1 MMGSDMM
8 ISPML
13 AAVHLDDFLA
23 MAFVYLLAAVVSVP
37 LAKRLGLGSVLGYL
51 AAGACIG
58 PFVLGLI
65 GDSPNVMH
73 FAEFG
78 VVMMLFLVGLEVKP
92 GLLWKLRGPI
102 FGLGGCQVLV
112 TGGALAL
119 VGLWMGWPWEQAVA
133 AGYILAMSSTAIVLQ
148 SLTEKGQMQ
157 TSGGQAAFAVLLF
170 QDLAVIP
177 LLALLPLL
185 AAPGAVASVSNHGI
199 GAFPLPVQILLRLGA
214 VLAVVVAG
222 RYLLRP
228 AFRIIAHSGLR
239 ELFTASALLLVIG
252 TALLMEAVGLS
263 AALGTFL
270 AGVVLAESEFRH
282 ELESNIEPFKGL
294 LLGIFFISVGAG
306 IDFALIR
313 LQPGKILLITL
324 GVVVLKLAVLSAL
337 GRAFRYPR
345 PVRALF
351 SFYLAQVGEFAFV
364 LLNVAAQGKILPPD
378 KVGPLTAVTAL
389 SMGLTPLVLWIHD
402 KLATSRC
409 QRIQSPAREADEI
422 DEHDNP
428 VIIAGFGRFGYVVGR
443 LLNMKNVPCT
453 VIDLDADQVELF
465 RKLGM
470 KVFYGDASREDLLHS
485 AGAASARLFV
495 LAIDDEP
502 KSLEI
507 AETVRKHYPNLS
519 ILARASGRVH
529 AYDLMKRG
537 VTEIWRET
545 LDSSLELGITAMRH
559 LGIPAFEARRAA
571 RTFRSHDESTVR
583 DLADLWG
590 DEPKYIAAVRQR
602 IEILNRAVEADR
614 ASMDEMAGGGWD
626 TEALKREARSEPS

>member
-1 MMGSDMM
+1 MMTP
-8 ISPML
+8 IL
-13 AAVHLDDFLA
+13 AAAEVDHFLQP
-23 MAFVYLLAAVVSVP
+23 AFFYLLAAVISVP

-51 AAGACIG
+51 IAGACLG
-58 PFVLGLI
+58 PALLDVV
-65 GDSPNVMH
+65 GDAKNVMH

-102 FGLGGCQVLV
+102 FGLGGCQVIV

-119 VGLWMGWPWEQAVA
+119 LGIWMGWPWRESVA
-133 AGYILAMSSTAIVLQ
+133 AGYILSMSSTAIVLQ
-148 SLTEKGQMQ
+148 TMGEKGQLHS
-157 TSGGQAAFAVLLF
+157 TGGQAAFAVLLF

-185 AAPGAVASVSNHGI
+185 AAPGAGNDVAHEGF
-199 GAFPLPVQILLRLGA
+199 GAMPVGMQILLRLAA

-252 TALLMEAVGLS
+252 TALLMQAVGLS

-282 ELESNIEPFKGL
+282 ELESNLEPFKGL
-294 LLGIFFISVGAG
+294 LLGIFFMSVGAG

-313 LQPGKILLITL
+313 MDPWRILLITV
-324 GVVVLKLAVLSAL
+324 GVVIVKLAVLHGI

-345 PVRALF
+345 PARDLV

-364 LLNVAAQGKILPPD
+364 LLNVADKGAILPHD
-378 KVGPLTAVTAL
+378 KIGPLTAVTAL
-389 SMGLTPLVLWIHD
+389 SMALTPLVLMIHD
-402 KLATSRC
+402 RLASVRC
-409 QRIQSPAREADEI
+409 NHTPMPERKADEI
-422 DEHDNP
+422 DEKHNP
-428 VIIAGFGRFGYVVGR
+428 VIIAGYGRVGHIVGR
-443 LLNMKNVPCT
+443 QLNMQGVRCT

-465 RKLGM
+465 RKLGT
-470 KVFYGDASREDLLHS
+470 KIFYGDASREDLLHS
-485 AGAASARLFV
+485 AGAAEAKLFV

-507 AETVRKHYPNLS
+507 VDTVQRHYPNLR
-519 ILARASGRVH
+519 ILARASGRIH
-529 AYDLMKRG
+529 AYDLLKRG
-537 VTEIWRET
+537 VTDIWRET
-545 LDSSLELGITAMRH
+545 LDSSLEMGIAALRH
-559 LGIPAFEARRAA
+559 LGFPAYEARRAS
-571 RTFRSHDESTVR
+571 RVFRVHDEATVHE
-583 DLADLWG
+583 LADLWG

-614 ASMDEMAGGGWD
+614 ASLGSSADAEAWD
-626 TEALKREARSEPS
+626 IEAQAREARGEPA

>member
-1 MMGSDMM
+1 M
-8 ISPML
+8 PVML
-13 AAVHLDDFLA
+13 AAAEVDHFLRP
-23 MAFVYLLAAVVSVP
+23 AFFYLLAAVISVP

-51 AAGACIG
+51 IAGACLG
-58 PFVLGLI
+58 PAVLNLV
-65 GDSPNVMH
+65 GDAKNVMH

-92 GLLWKLRGPI
+92 GVLWKLRGPI

-112 TGGALAL
+112 TGMVLAL
-119 VGLWMGWPWEQAVA
+119 LGVWMGWPWQQSVA
-133 AGYILAMSSTAIVLQ
+133 AGFILSMSSTAIVLQ
-148 SLTEKGQMQ
+148 TMGEKGQMH
-157 TSGGQAAFAVLLF
+157 TAGGQASFAVLLF

-185 AAPGAVASVSNHGI
+185 AAPGAGAEVTREGF
-199 GAFPLPVQILLRLGA
+199 GAFPVYAQVLLRLGA
-214 VLAVVVAG
+214 VLSVVVAG

-228 AFRIIAHSGLR
+228 AFRIIAHSGIR

-294 LLGIFFISVGAG
+294 LLGIFFMSVGAG

-313 LQPGKILLITL
+313 FQPVQIVLITI
-324 GVVVLKLAVLSAL
+324 GVVVVKLGVLHAI

-345 PVRALF
+345 PARDLV

-364 LLNVAAQGKILPPD
+364 LLNVAEQGRILPPD

-389 SMGLTPLVLWIHD
+389 SMALTPLVLLIHD
-402 KLATSRC
+402 RLAASKCNKTAE
-409 QRIQSPAREADEI
+409 PDREADEI
-422 DEHDNP
+422 DEKHNP
-428 VIIAGFGRFGYVVGR
+428 VIIAGYGRVGHIVGR
-443 LLNMKNVPCT
+443 LMNMQGVRCT
-453 VIDLDADQVELF
+453 VIDLDADQVDLF
-465 RKLGM
+465 RKLGT
-470 KVFYGDASREDLLHS
+470 KIFYGDASREDLLHA
-485 AGAASARLFV
+485 AGAAEAKLFV

-507 AETVRKHYPNLS
+507 VDSVRRHYPNLH
-519 ILARASGRVH
+519 ILARASGRIH
-529 AYDLMKRG
+529 AYDLLKRG
-537 VTEIWRET
+537 VHDIWRET
-545 LDSSLELGITAMRH
+545 LDSSLEMGIAAMRR
-559 LGIPAFEARRAA
+559 LGFPAYEARRAA
-571 RTFRSHDESTVR
+571 RVFRAHDEATVHE
-583 DLADLWG
+583 LADLWG

-614 ASMDEMAGGGWD
+614 ATLAMPADDAWD
-626 TEALKREARSEPS
+626 TESLTREARGEPA